1 MVGSNVRYQTKK
13 TYPQS
18 RNELVI
24 ETRIY
29 GAKVGCDV
37 GYGVGSLVGPRE
49 GTRDGAEVGTVGTGV
64 GARVVGTGVGSAV
77 GGLVYSTTVCLVS
90 VVDPTVALAPADML
104 NPVEFA
110 LASSSASVR
119 LPLEAAPDISEE
131 NCDVRFEALPS

>member
-18 RNELVI
+18 RHELVI

-49 GTRDGAEVGTVGTGV
+49 GTRDGAEVGTAVGSGD
-64 GARVVGTGVGSAV
+64 GNVVGIKDG
-77 GGLVYSTTVCLVS
+77 
-90 VVDPTVALAPADML
+90 
-104 NPVEFA
+104 
-110 LASSSASVR
+110 
-119 LPLEAAPDISEE
+119 
-131 NCDVRFEALPS
+131 

>member
-64 GARVVGTGVGSAV
+64 RSAV
-77 GGLVYSTTVCLVS
+77 GPSVGTNDGLHVNITFPELPVN
-90 VVDPTVALAPADML
+90 ML
-104 NPVEFA
+104 LIDTPERSQPQIV
-110 LASSSASVR
+110 
-119 LPLEAAPDISEE
+119 
-131 NCDVRFEALPS
+131 

>member
-49 GTRDGAEVGTVGTGV
+49 GTRDGAEVGTAVGSSDGN
-64 GARVVGTGVGSAV
+64 VVGIKDG
-77 GGLVYSTTVCLVS
+77 
-90 VVDPTVALAPADML
+90 
-104 NPVEFA
+104 
-110 LASSSASVR
+110 
-119 LPLEAAPDISEE
+119 
-131 NCDVRFEALPS
+131 

>member
-13 TYPQS
+13 TDPQS

-49 GTRDGAEVGTVGTGV
+49 GTRDGAEVGTAVGSGD
-64 GARVVGTGVGSAV
+64 GNVVGIKDG
-77 GGLVYSTTVCLVS
+77 
-90 VVDPTVALAPADML
+90 
-104 NPVEFA
+104 
-110 LASSSASVR
+110 
-119 LPLEAAPDISEE
+119 
-131 NCDVRFEALPS
+131 

>member
-49 GTRDGAEVGTVGTGV
+49 GTRDGAEVGTAVGSGD
-64 GARVVGTGVGSAV
+64 GNVVGIKDG
-77 GGLVYSTTVCLVS
+77 
-90 VVDPTVALAPADML
+90 
-104 NPVEFA
+104 
-110 LASSSASVR
+110 
-119 LPLEAAPDISEE
+119 
-131 NCDVRFEALPS
+131 

>member
-77 GGLVYSTTVCLVS
+77 GPSVGTNDGLHVKITFPELPVNMRVLSTPERSQPQIV
-90 VVDPTVALAPADML
+90 
-104 NPVEFA
+104 
-110 LASSSASVR
+110 
-119 LPLEAAPDISEE
+119 
-131 NCDVRFEALPS
+131 

>member
-64 GARVVGTGVGSAV
+64 RSAV
-77 GGLVYSTTVCLVS
+77 GPSVGTNDGLHVKIKFPEL
-90 VVDPTVALAPADML
+90 
-104 NPVEFA
+104 PVKM
-110 LASSSASVR
+110 V
-119 LPLEAAPDISEE
+119 
-131 NCDVRFEALPS
+131 

>member
-1 MVGSNVRYQTKK
+1 MVGSNVRYKTKK

-49 GTRDGAEVGTVGTGV
+49 GTRDGAEVGTAVGSGD
-64 GARVVGTGVGSAV
+64 GNVVGIKDG
-77 GGLVYSTTVCLVS
+77 
-90 VVDPTVALAPADML
+90 
-104 NPVEFA
+104 
-110 LASSSASVR
+110 
-119 LPLEAAPDISEE
+119 
-131 NCDVRFEALPS
+131 

>member
-49 GTRDGAEVGTVGTGV
+49 GTRDGAEVG
-64 GARVVGTGVGSAV
+64 SAV
-77 GGLVYSTTVCLVS
+77 GSGDGN
-90 VVDPTVALAPADML
+90 VVGIKDG
-104 NPVEFA
+104 
-110 LASSSASVR
+110 
-119 LPLEAAPDISEE
+119 
-131 NCDVRFEALPS
+131 

>member
-49 GTRDGAEVGTVGTGV
+49 GMRDGAKVGTAVGSGD
-64 GARVVGTGVGSAV
+64 GNVVGIKDG
-77 GGLVYSTTVCLVS
+77 
-90 VVDPTVALAPADML
+90 
-104 NPVEFA
+104 
-110 LASSSASVR
+110 
-119 LPLEAAPDISEE
+119 
-131 NCDVRFEALPS
+131 

>member
-64 GARVVGTGVGSAV
+64 GARVGTIGPSVGTND
-77 GGLVYSTTVCLVS
+77 GLHVKITFPEL
-90 VVDPTVALAPADML
+90 
-104 NPVEFA
+104 PVKM
-110 LASSSASVR
+110 
-119 LPLEAAPDISEE
+119 EE
-131 NCDVRFEALPS
+131 

>member
-64 GARVVGTGVGSAV
+64 RSAV
-77 GGLVYSTTVCLVS
+77 GPSVGTNDGLHVKITFPEL
-90 VVDPTVALAPADML
+90 
-104 NPVEFA
+104 PV
-110 LASSSASVR
+110 
-119 LPLEAAPDISEE
+119 
-131 NCDVRFEALPS
+131 NM